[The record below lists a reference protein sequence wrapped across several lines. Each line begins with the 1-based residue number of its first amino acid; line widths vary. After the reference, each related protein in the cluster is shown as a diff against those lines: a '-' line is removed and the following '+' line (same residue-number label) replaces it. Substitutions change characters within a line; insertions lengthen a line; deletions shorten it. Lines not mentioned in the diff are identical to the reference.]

1 MGVLTFGLQ
10 LVISS
15 MSSTTATTYS
25 DGDSFGYSAWSTE
38 LGFGGLV
45 VAFLGGLVVLAV
57 AGAIASAYL
66 GGLLDIADGR
76 PVTVGSFFRPRNI
89 GPVVI
94 TALLVGIITEI
105 GYALCFVPGL
115 IASIMLMFAIIAVVD
130 RNLSPVDAIKTS
142 FDIAKNNVG
151 PVILVWLL
159 TALIVFVGALLFGV
173 NAWCLDGGRT
183 MGWELA
189 SQAAAMD
196 RRLDRVFVQVG
207 GGGAVVLGSRAS

>member
-1 MGVLTFGLQ
+1 M
-10 LVISS
+10 
-15 MSSTTATTYS
+15 
-25 DGDSFGYSAWSTE
+25 
-38 LGFGGLV
+38 
-45 VAFLGGLVVLAV
+45 LAV

-173 NAWCLDGGRT
+173 GLLVA
-183 MGWELA
+183 MPV
-189 SQAAAMD
+189 AALLHVYAF
-196 RRLDRVFVQVG
+196 RRLSGGQV
-207 GGGAVVLGSRAS
+207 APATP

>member
-1 MGVLTFGLQ
+1 M
-10 LVISS
+10 
-15 MSSTTATTYS
+15 
-25 DGDSFGYSAWSTE
+25 
-38 LGFGGLV
+38 
-45 VAFLGGLVVLAV
+45 LAV

-115 IASIMLMFAIIAVVD
+115 IASVMLMFAIIAVVD

-142 FDIAKNNVG
+142 RHRQK
-151 PVILVWLL
+151 
-159 TALIVFVGALLFGV
+159 
-173 NAWCLDGGRT
+173 
-183 MGWELA
+183 
-189 SQAAAMD
+189 QH
-196 RRLDRVFVQVG
+196 RR
-207 GGGAVVLGSRAS
+207 